1 MWGRGAEAAH
11 LETPI
16 VPQLQVALLV
26 LRARQGGSHRPSAP
40 ACESWLHRFPAAVNE
55 LTLTLGSLKVFHFP
69 CLLGVC
75 RVALEASGI
84 LAFISRCA
92 GGDCLA
98 TERCSAEGWGCG
110 GVGTLAWFSG
120 VVPLTSGD
128 LFLPGAL
135 HSCVLSTAPLLRSWR
150 LSLFKRILTLFP
162 SGYCKR
168 GCAFFIS
175 WYFSFPFVGEMAE
188 QVPFLWIL
196 QGLSFPICKFVGS
209 AELSEGI
216 RKAHRNCGS

>member
-110 GVGTLAWFSG
+110 GVGTLA
-120 VVPLTSGD
+120 
-128 LFLPGAL
+128 
-135 HSCVLSTAPLLRSWR
+135 
-150 LSLFKRILTLFP
+150 
-162 SGYCKR
+162 
-168 GCAFFIS
+168 
-175 WYFSFPFVGEMAE
+175 
-188 QVPFLWIL
+188 
-196 QGLSFPICKFVGS
+196 
-209 AELSEGI
+209 
-216 RKAHRNCGS
+216 